1 MGLPWTC
8 ILSSILLTN
17 MGTRDFCYRLANI
30 QRDIVRCAHC
40 PSAPAYWPVSS
51 LTHGTILS
59 YRYVPLFALRLISTK
74 AGISYIKPRF
84 LRAGMLQVWFVPLLL
99 PVLIVGRGQ
108 SRIALWCLLHPV
120 VLHILRRLA
129 EAVSPSSPPIAVNI
143 INEELFLKIEH
154 KDPACI
160 ASIYHH
166 CYIIREIAHPFAR
179 RHSNESSTQND
190 TTRG

>member
-1 MGLPWTC
+1 MRP
-8 ILSSILLTN
+8 
-17 MGTRDFCYRLANI
+17 
-30 QRDIVRCAHC
+30 
-40 PSAPAYWPVSS
+40 

-108 SRIALWCLLHPV
+108 SRIALWCLLHPA

-129 EAVSPSSPPIAVNI
+129 EALS
-143 INEELFLKIEH
+143 FLSTYGIEYY
-154 KDPACI
+154 K
-160 ASIYHH
+160 
-166 CYIIREIAHPFAR
+166 
-179 RHSNESSTQND
+179 
-190 TTRG
+190 